1 MSWMY
6 PAADVVQQVLPGM
19 AERGGGGLLFATGL
33 SAVLPMPALGKLA
46 ILSAALRTY
55 ALTLNAAL
63 AEQGS
68 IYQMVA
74 SRPEQYGDV
83 KAMSLDPDD
92 IADTAWALFS
102 GRDRAEAVF
111 NALG

>member
-1 MSWMY
+1 
-6 PAADVVQQVLPGM
+6 
-19 AERGGGGLLFATGL
+19 
-33 SAVLPMPALGKLA
+33 
-46 ILSAALRTY
+46 
-55 ALTLNAAL
+55 
-63 AEQGS
+63 
-68 IYQMVA
+68 MVA